1 MNKLATADI
10 HEVLS
15 LAFYRILKSMAK
27 LAMRHGLS
35 SAAMGELVRRAYLAA
50 AEEIIKDEGGKIRAT
65 RISAMTGLY
74 RKEIRRLEELPAP
87 GQHETDIKYNR
98 CTRVVTGWLRDSDF
112 HTEQGQPADL
122 SIGGENGFDEL
133 VRRYSGDMSPSA
145 MRVELERLEII
156 VVTKANMIRLNTQGF
171 VSASDIEGFQ
181 ILGTDTSALID
192 TIDHNLSVEK
202 DQRHFQRKV
211 MHYGIPD
218 EHLESFRNY
227 SAIESQKLLELL
239 DRWLSERLVKDESCD
254 SNSVGLGIYHFES
267 KENPD
272 KEAPN
277 DD

>member
-133 VRRYSGDMSPSA
+133 VRRYSGHM
-145 MRVELERLEII
+145 
-156 VVTKANMIRLNTQGF
+156 MIRLNTQGF